1 MFLSTYVYNFGVFDN
16 ILYRAQGFRFSKKDI
31 LKEHNSYPHLQSVIL
46 ILYPMNSIGLFYIRC
61 IRICFV

>member
-16 ILYRAQGFRFSKKDI
+16 ILVVLKVSAFSKKDV